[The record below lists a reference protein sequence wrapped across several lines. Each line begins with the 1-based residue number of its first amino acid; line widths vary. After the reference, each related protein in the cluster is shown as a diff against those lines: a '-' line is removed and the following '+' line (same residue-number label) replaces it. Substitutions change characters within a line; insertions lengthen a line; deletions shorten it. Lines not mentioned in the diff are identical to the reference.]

1 MDSLSQID
9 YQKMLVCS
17 RLQALN
23 KGLTSLGTNVLV
35 IEAGPL

>member
-17 RLQALN
+17 RLQVLN
-23 KGLTSLGTNVLV
+23 RRLTSPGTTVLV